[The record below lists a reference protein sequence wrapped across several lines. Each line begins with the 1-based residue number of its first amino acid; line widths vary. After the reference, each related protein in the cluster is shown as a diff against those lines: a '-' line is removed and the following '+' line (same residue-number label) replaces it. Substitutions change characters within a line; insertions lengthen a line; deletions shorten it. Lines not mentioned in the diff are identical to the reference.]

1 MIWFHPL
8 TIILTLLPFVVS
20 ENGCCFNDR
29 CWEENYNSISALR
42 DELNSLSDTVAEQQ
56 EIIESLQEETPRPPN
71 SEGGALRNQVV
82 IVIIR

>member
-1 MIWFHPL
+1 MIWFPRL
-8 TIILTLLPFVVS
+8 TITLVLLPFVVG

-29 CWEENYNSISALR
+29 CWEENYNSISTLR
-42 DELNSLSDTVAEQQ
+42 DELDSLSDTVAEQQ
-56 EIIESLQEETPRPPN
+56 KIIKSLQEETPRPPN